1 MFWCKHFEGDFK
13 YRPIFKEVHWAILLS
28 KGEVGLGL
36 IVQQVVP
43 SLTVLEKKAS
53 FHPPMRA
60 LRFKVE
66 REPAVCRPKADK
78 KIM

>member
-1 MFWCKHFEGDFK
+1 MFWCEHFEEDFK
-13 YRPIFKEVHWAILLS
+13 YRPIFKEVNWAILFS

-43 SLTVLEKKAS
+43 SLTVLEKKAG
-53 FHPPMRA
+53 FHPPVRA
-60 LRFKVE
+60 LRFEAE

>member
-1 MFWCKHFEGDFK
+1 MFWCEHFEGDFK

-43 SLTVLEKKAS
+43 SLTVNS
-53 FHPPMRA
+53 FHPPVRA
-60 LRFKVE
+60 LRFKAE
-66 REPAVCRPKADK
+66 QEPAVCRPKADK